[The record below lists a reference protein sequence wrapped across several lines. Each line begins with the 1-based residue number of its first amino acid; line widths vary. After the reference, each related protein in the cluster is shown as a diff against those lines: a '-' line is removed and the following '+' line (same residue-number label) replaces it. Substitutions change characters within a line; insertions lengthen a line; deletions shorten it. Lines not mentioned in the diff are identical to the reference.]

1 MTNTTHMTNV
11 ILVPECNLHDIDA
24 DCVIWLCS
32 SADINPTINNL
43 PKRTQTFIQQVF
55 VDEAFIG
62 AKGQSILL
70 HRPVGAAAKRWLI
83 WGVGAL
89 EENLNLSFDHP
100 SASHGTRKLFI
111 DMFKY
116 ALSLKAA
123 TITLVLP
130 CHAVS
135 RSLQEASKQSKQE
148 ITFVSQLL
156 RAFHFCYYQFAGYKS
171 APCLAAKKVTRL
183 NIQVSSTDLAAGLVL
198 DSTLDE
204 VSGEALSADS
214 ALASGDIS
222 DELLACINYEAA
234 LAQGMELARDLS
246 HMPANLCTPVYLAEQ
261 AKILAN
267 TYPQVTTKIINQDA
281 LEALGM
287 NAYLA
292 VNRAS
297 AFPASMPVI
306 HYSGNY
312 SDNTE
317 CSDNAYSGNNA
328 HSGENDDSITDKGNS
343 RNTKPIVLI
352 GKGVTFDSGGIT
364 LKRGGDMHHM
374 IYDMA
379 GAACVLGVIKAAAEL
394 GLNINIIGILATA
407 ENSIGGN
414 AYRPGDIITTHSKQ
428 TVEVIST
435 DAEGRM
441 LMCDALSYSERFSPH
456 SVIDIATLTG
466 AAITALGHTCSGV
479 MSNSRSLEQ
488 ALVKAGEQSH
498 DPIWPFPLWPEYQDA
513 IASSHA
519 DMTNAGKNSPGMI
532 TAGCFLSRFAQSFPW
547 AHMDVAGTAF
557 KYGTANSATGRPIPL
572 LLAYLQRLDTTRKS
586 S

>member
-1 MTNTTHMTNV
+1 MTNV
-11 ILVPECNLHDIDA
+11 ILVPECNLHKVDA

-32 SADINPTINNL
+32 PADINPTVNNL
-43 PKRTQTFIQQVF
+43 PKNTQAFIQQVF

-70 HRPVGAAAKRWLI
+70 HRPVGATAKRWLI
-83 WGVGAL
+83 WGVGDLA
-89 EENLNLSFDHP
+89 ESLNLSFDHP
-100 SASHGTRKLFI
+100 SASHGPRKLFV

-116 ALSLKAA
+116 AISLKAA

-130 CHAVS
+130 CRAVS
-135 RSLQEASKQSKQE
+135 RSLKDASKQSKQE
-148 ITFVSQLL
+148 ITLVSQLL
-156 RAFHFCYYQFAGYKS
+156 RAFHFCCYQFEGYKS
-171 APCLAAKKVTRL
+171 APCLATKKVTCL
-183 NIQVSSTDLAAGLVL
+183 NIQVSSKDMAAELILDKVL
-198 DSTLDE
+198 HSTLDE
-204 VSGEALSADS
+204 TSGEALSADS

-234 LAQGMELARDLS
+234 LAKGMGLARDLS
-246 HMPANLCTPVYLAEQ
+246 HMPANLCTPMYLAEQ
-261 AKILAN
+261 ATILAN
-267 TYPQVTTKIINQDA
+267 TYPQITTEIINQDT

-306 HYSGNY
+306 HYSGNHF
-312 SDNTE
+312 
-317 CSDNAYSGNNA
+317 ANA
-328 HSGENDDSITDKGNS
+328 HSGNSAHRGENNDSITDNGNS
-343 RNTKPIVLI
+343 QNSKPVVLI

-379 GAACVLGVIKAAAEL
+379 GAACVLGVIKTAAEL

-407 ENSIGGN
+407 ENSIGGD

-441 LMCDALSYSERFSPH
+441 LMCDALSYCERFFPH

-498 DPIWPFPLWPEYQDA
+498 DPIWPFPLWPEYHDA

-572 LLAYLQRLDTTRKS
+572 LVAYLQRLATTQKS

>member
-1 MTNTTHMTNV
+1 MTNV
-11 ILVPECNLHDIDA
+11 MLAPQRNLHDIDA

-32 SADINPTINNL
+32 PADINPTVSNL
-43 PKRTQTFIQQVF
+43 PKNTQAFIQQVF

-70 HRPVGAAAKRWLI
+70 HRPVGTAAKRWLI
-83 WGVGAL
+83 WGMGDLA
-89 EENLNLSFDHP
+89 ESLNLSFGHP
-100 SASHGTRKLFI
+100 SASHGTRKLFV

-130 CHAVS
+130 CRVVS
-135 RSLQEASKQSKQE
+135 RSMQDASKQSKQE
-148 ITFVSQLL
+148 ITLVSQLL
-156 RAFHFCYYQFAGYKS
+156 RAFHFCCYQFKGYKS

-183 NIQVSSTDLAAGLVL
+183 NIQVSSTDMAADLISDRVL
-198 DSTLDE
+198 DKVSDKVSDSTLDE
-204 VSGEALSADS
+204 TSSEALSADS

-222 DELLACINYEAA
+222 NELLACINDEAA
-234 LAQGMELARDLS
+234 LAQGMGLARDLS

-261 AKILAN
+261 ATILAN
-267 TYPQVTTKIINQDA
+267 TYSQITTKIIDQDT

-306 HYSGNY
+306 HYSGNHF
-312 SDNTE
+312 
-317 CSDNAYSGNNA
+317 ANA
-328 HSGENDDSITDKGNS
+328 HRGENNGSVNDNGESK
-343 RNTKPIVLI
+343 NTKPVVLI

-466 AAITALGHTCSGV
+466 AAITALGYKCSSV
-479 MSNSRSLEQ
+479 MSNSRPLEQ

-532 TAGCFLSRFAQSFPW
+532 TAGCFLSRFAQGFPW

-557 KYGTANSATGRPIPL
+557 KHGTANSATGRPIPL
-572 LLAYLQRLDTTRKS
+572 LLDYLQGLVVTGKS

>member
-1 MTNTTHMTNV
+1 MKNVIPMTNV
-11 ILVPECNLHDIDA
+11 MLVPESNLHEVDA

-32 SADINPTINNL
+32 PADINPVIKSL
-43 PKRTQTFIQQVF
+43 PNSTQVF
-55 VDEAFIG
+55 VKQVFDDEEFLG
-62 AKGQSILL
+62 SQGQKVLL
-70 HRPVGAAAKRWLI
+70 HRPVDMLVKRWLI
-83 WGVGAL
+83 WGVGNLA
-89 EENLNLSFDHP
+89 ESLNLSFDHP
-100 SASHGTRKLFI
+100 SASHGIRKLFV

-135 RSLQEASKQSKQE
+135 RSMQNASTQSKQE
-148 ITFVSQLL
+148 TTLISQLL
-156 RAFHFCYYQFAGYKS
+156 RAFHFCCYQFEGYKS
-171 APCLAAKKVTRL
+171 APSLAVTRAPSL
-183 NIQVSSTDLAAGLVL
+183 AVKRAPSLSIQVSSTAEINNLAFDKVLNEVL
-198 DSTLDE
+198 DTA
-204 VSGEALSADS
+204 SGEQSYEEAE
-214 ALASGDIS
+214 LASDNTS
-222 DELLACINYEAA
+222 NALLACVNYEAA
-234 LAQGMELARDLS
+234 LAKGMCLARDLS

-261 AKILAN
+261 ATILAN
-267 TYPQVTTKIINQDA
+267 TYSKITTEIIDQDT

-297 AFPASMPVI
+297 AFSASMPVI
-306 HYSGNY
+306 HYSGND
-312 SDNTE
+312 SANADSVNDN
-317 CSDNAYSGNNA
+317 
-328 HSGENDDSITDKGNS
+328 GESK
-343 RNTKPIVLI
+343 NTKPVVLI

-394 GLNINIIGILATA
+394 GLNVNIIGILATA

-466 AAITALGHTCSGV
+466 AAITALGHTCSSV

-488 ALVKAGEQSH
+488 ALIEAGEQSH
-498 DPIWPFPLWPEYQDA
+498 DPAWPFPLWPEYQDA
-513 IASSHA
+513 ITSSHA

-532 TAGCFLSRFAQSFPW
+532 TAGCFLSRFAQGFPW

-557 KYGTANSATGRPIPL
+557 KHGTANSATGRPIPL
-572 LLAYLQRLDTTRKS
+572 LLDYLQGLVVTGKS

>member
-1 MTNTTHMTNV
+1 MTNV
-11 ILVPECNLHDIDA
+11 TLAPHSNLHEVVA

-32 SADINPTINNL
+32 PTDIQPTIENM
-43 PKRTQTFIQQVF
+43 PHSTQAFIQQIFNDEEF
-55 VDEAFIG
+55 VG
-62 AKGQSILL
+62 SQGQKVLL
-70 HRPVGAAAKRWLI
+70 HRPVETAAKRWLI
-83 WGVGAL
+83 WGAGNL
-89 EENLNLSFDHP
+89 EENISLSFDHP
-100 SASHGTRKLFI
+100 SASHGTRKLFV

-130 CHAVS
+130 CKTTYSTINHTTSHTMQSAS
-135 RSLQEASKQSKQE
+135 RQRKLD
-148 ITFVSQLL
+148 ITLVSQLL
-156 RAFHFCYYQFAGYKS
+156 RAFHFCCYQFKGYKS
-171 APCLAAKKVTRL
+171 SPRL
-183 NIQVSSTDLAAGLVL
+183 SSNEMPSLSIQVPSTEVASKVA
-198 DSTLDE
+198 LDE
-204 VSGEALSADS
+204 ASYVGSE
-214 ALASGDIS
+214 LASGAPS
-222 DELLACINYEAA
+222 DALLAYINYETA
-234 LAQGMELARDLS
+234 LAKGMRLARDLS
-246 HMPANLCTPVYLAEQ
+246 HMPANLCTPAYLADQ
-261 AKILAN
+261 ATILAD
-267 TYPQVTTKIINQDA
+267 TYPTITTEIIDQDT

-306 HYSGNY
+306 RYSGNGATQ
-312 SDNTE
+312 S
-317 CSDNAYSGNNA
+317 
-328 HSGENDDSITDKGNS
+328 NDAK
-343 RNTKPIVLI
+343 NTKPVVLI

-379 GAACVLGVIKAAAEL
+379 GAACVLGVIKAVAEL

-441 LMCDALSYSERFSPH
+441 LMCDALSYSERFAPH

-466 AAITALGHTCSGV
+466 AAITALGHKCSGV

-488 ALVKAGEQSH
+488 ALIKAGEHAQ

-532 TAGCFLSRFAQSFPW
+532 TAGCFLSRFAKRFPW

-572 LLAYLQRLDTTRKS
+572 LLAYLQRLATAQTS

>member
-1 MTNTTHMTNV
+1 MTNV
-11 ILVPECNLHDIDA
+11 TLAPHRNLHEVVA

-32 SADINPTINNL
+32 PTDIQPTIENM
-43 PKRTQTFIQQVF
+43 PHSTQAFIQQIFNDEEF
-55 VDEAFIG
+55 VG
-62 AKGQSILL
+62 SQGQKVLL
-70 HRPVGAAAKRWLI
+70 HRPVETAAKRWLI
-83 WGVGAL
+83 WGAGNL
-89 EENLNLSFDHP
+89 EENISLSFDHP
-100 SASHGTRKLFI
+100 SASHGTRKLFV

-130 CHAVS
+130 WGTTYSAISHTT
-135 RSLQEASKQSKQE
+135 SLTMHSASKQRELGISL
-148 ITFVSQLL
+148 VRQLL
-156 RAFHFCYYQFAGYKS
+156 RAIHFCCYQFKGYKS
-171 APCLAAKKVTRL
+171 SPHLLSNVMPSL
-183 NIQVSSTDLAAGLVL
+183 NIQVSSTDVAANLVL
-198 DSTLDE
+198 DKALNEAS
-204 VSGEALSADS
+204 VEALNGDS
-214 ALASGDIS
+214 ALASDNTS
-222 DELLACINYEAA
+222 DALLACVNYEAA
-234 LAQGMELARDLS
+234 LANGMGLARDLS
-246 HMPANLCTPVYLAEQ
+246 HMPANLCTPVYLADQ
-261 AKILAN
+261 ATILADA
-267 TYPQVTTKIINQDA
+267 YSKITTEIIDQDT
-281 LEALGM
+281 LESLGM

-306 HYSGNY
+306 RYSGNGATQ
-312 SDNTE
+312 S
-317 CSDNAYSGNNA
+317 
-328 HSGENDDSITDKGNS
+328 NDAK
-343 RNTKPIVLI
+343 NTKPVVLI

-379 GAACVLGVIKAAAEL
+379 GAACVLGVIKAVAEL

-441 LMCDALSYSERFSPH
+441 LMCDALSYSERFAPH

-466 AAITALGHTCSGV
+466 AAITALGYQCSSV
-479 MSNSRSLEQ
+479 MSNSRPLEQ
-488 ALVKAGEQSH
+488 ALIKAGEHAQ

-532 TAGCFLSRFAQSFPW
+532 TAGCFLSRFAKNFSW

-572 LLAYLQRLDTTRKS
+572 LVAYLQRLATVQKS